1 MTTARQSPRA
11 RNARGE
17 GAKLRLEIVAAAGRL
32 LDAAGSPDAV
42 TLRAVAREIG
52 VAAPS
57 IYAHFPDRDAIVH
70 ALIEEGYA
78 EVVAEI
84 TTARDTETDPV
95 KQLEAGVRAYLR
107 YALDNPARYTV
118 MLGRPGSPDP
128 EPRRG
133 VDDPATISFQL
144 LVTAINNCV
153 REGLSNSADSH
164 RSATAIMVAIHGYAI
179 MRPQRPTFPW
189 PPEDGFITYLVTTLA
204 DIESPGS

>member
-32 LDAAGSPDAV
+32 LDATGNPDAV

-57 IYAHFPDRDAIVH
+57 IYAHFPDREAIVQ

-84 TTARDTETDPV
+84 VAARDTETDPV

-118 MLGRPGSPDP
+118 MLGRLGSPDP

-144 LVTAINNCV
+144 LVTAINDCV
-153 REGLSNSADSH
+153 REGRSSSSDSH
-164 RSATAIMVAIHGYAI
+164 RSATAIMVAIHGYALLK
-179 MRPQRPTFPW
+179 PQRPTFPW
-189 PPEDGFITYLVTTLA
+189 PPEDEFVSYLISTLA
-204 DIESPGS
+204 GIE